1 VRLQGESGV
10 AARLV
15 TVTVTV
21 DDLILAAPGRPDLGR
36 RCALEPEALDE
47 RERLR
52 EAHEQGD
59 RPPRA
64 ATLHRG

>member
-1 VRLQGESGV
+1 MRM
-10 AARLV
+10 
-15 TVTVTV
+15 
-21 DDLILAAPGRPDLGR
+21 
-36 RCALEPEALDE
+36 ALEPEALDE

-64 ATLHRG
+64 LLCTAGQR

>member
-1 VRLQGESGV
+1 MRM
-10 AARLV
+10 
-15 TVTVTV
+15 
-21 DDLILAAPGRPDLGR
+21 
-36 RCALEPEALDE
+36 ALEPEALDE

-64 ATLHRG
+64 AALHREPET